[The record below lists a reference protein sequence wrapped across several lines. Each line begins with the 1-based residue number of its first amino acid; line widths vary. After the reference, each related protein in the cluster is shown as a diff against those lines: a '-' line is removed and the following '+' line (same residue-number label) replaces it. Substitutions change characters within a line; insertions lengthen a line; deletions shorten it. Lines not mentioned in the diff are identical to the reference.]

1 VKKTLVI
8 GIVGRK
14 RLPRS
19 RKHPIVIKR
28 RINKLIREFLR
39 GSESRGVRDAVL
51 VFRVSLWR
59 KKPEIVKIVEEL
71 IEESSR
77 WNLVETRASG
87 SNNDFLRDI
96 DVLLHVMRHGKDD
109 MLLALVGSLGKP
121 TSQLTS
127 RCALF

>member
-1 VKKTLVI
+1 
-8 GIVGRK
+8 
-14 RLPRS
+14 
-19 RKHPIVIKR
+19 
-28 RINKLIREFLR
+28 
-39 GSESRGVRDAVL
+39 
-51 VFRVSLWR
+51 
-59 KKPEIVKIVEEL
+59 VEEL

>member
-59 KKPEIVKIVEEL
+59 KK
-71 IEESSR
+71 
-77 WNLVETRASG
+77 TR
-87 SNNDFLRDI
+87 NR
-96 DVLLHVMRHGKDD
+96 
-109 MLLALVGSLGKP
+109 
-121 TSQLTS
+121 
-127 RCALF
+127 